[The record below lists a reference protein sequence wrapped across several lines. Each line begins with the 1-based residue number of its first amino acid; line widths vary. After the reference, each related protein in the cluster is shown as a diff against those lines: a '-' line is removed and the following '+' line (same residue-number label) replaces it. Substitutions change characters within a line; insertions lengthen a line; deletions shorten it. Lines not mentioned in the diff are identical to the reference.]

1 MLKNDTQLK
10 QKHDK
15 QPPPPKKK
23 ITQLCPY

>member
-15 QPPPPKKK
+15 QPPPKKK
-23 ITQLCPY
+23 SPNYVLIK